1 MENNQIIKGKIIKN
15 LAWKFL
21 ERGGVQ
27 GVQFLVQIVLA
38 RILTPSDYG
47 IIGLITVFI
56 AVANV
61 FVQSGL
67 GSALIQKKNTTEEEY
82 SSVFYLNIVISL
94 IMISILFVTAPI
106 ISSFYQM
113 EVLIPVLRVQSLI
126 LLFNAFNV
134 VQNAILQ
141 KNMQFKKLFYA
152 SLGAIM
158 ISGIFGVLLAYLNAG
173 VWALVLQQLI
183 NAFVTSII
191 LWGVVKWRP
200 KRVFRLKS
208 VRSLFKFGSR
218 LLCSG
223 LIDTLYNNIY
233 PLIIGKAYSQEDLGY
248 YNRGYQIPSV
258 LVNNLNGSI
267 QGVLFPAFAE
277 YQDDRPRLKQL
288 VRRSI
293 VTSSFLV
300 FPIMAGLAACSE
312 PLTIILL
319 TEKWL
324 PSVPF
329 MQLSCII
336 YALWPIHTANLQAIN
351 AVGRSDVF
359 LKLEII
365 KKAINIGVLF
375 ITVPIGIYAMLIGSC
390 CTSFVS
396 AAINAWPNK
405 KLLNYSYFEQVKDI
419 LPSLVLSLIM
429 CALCFLVFLLHL
441 GTWTTLILQIIAGAV
456 FYITAAW
463 LLKLECFTYLLNTIQ
478 SGLKSRKEH
487 KHAA

>member
-1 MENNQIIKGKIIKN
+1 MENNQSIKGKIIKN
-15 LAWKFL
+15 LVWKFL

-27 GVQFLVQIVLA
+27 GVQFVIQIVLA

-47 IIGLITVFI
+47 VTGIITVFI
-56 AVANV
+56 AIANV

-67 GSALIQKKNTTEEEY
+67 GSALIQKKDTIEEDY
-82 SSVFYLNIVISL
+82 SSVFYLNILISL
-94 IMISILFVTAPI
+94 VMIGILFIAAPA

-113 EVLIPVLRVQSLI
+113 EILIPVLRVQSLI
-126 LLFNAFNV
+126 LVFNAFNV
-134 VQNAILQ
+134 VQNAVLQ

-152 SLGAIM
+152 SLGAIT
-158 ISGIFGVLLAYLNAG
+158 ISGVFGIFFAYLGAG
-173 VWALVLQQLI
+173 VWALVFQQLI
-183 NAFVTSII
+183 NALVTSII
-191 LWGVVKWRP
+191 LWIIVKWRP
-200 KRVFRLKS
+200 KHVFKLEN
-208 VRSLFKFGSR
+208 VRHLFKFGSR

-258 LVNNLNGSI
+258 LVNNINGSI

-277 YQDDRPRLKQL
+277 YQDNRPRLKQL

-300 FPIMAGLAACSE
+300 FPVMAGLAACSE
-312 PLTIILL
+312 PLTVILL
-319 TEKWL
+319 TDKWL

-336 YALWPIHTANLQAIN
+336 YAFWPIHTANLQAIN

-365 KKAINIGVLF
+365 KKAINIGTLF
-375 ITVPIGIYAMLIGSC
+375 ITVPMGIYPMLIGSC

-396 AAINAWPNK
+396 AAVNAWPNK
-405 KLLNYSYFEQVKDI
+405 KLLGYSYFEQIKDI
-419 LPSLVLSLIM
+419 LPSLILSIIM
-429 CALCFLVFLLHL
+429 CVLCFSVFLLHL
-441 GTWTTLILQIIAGAV
+441 GTWATLIVQIIAGTF

-463 LLKLECFTYLLNTIQ
+463 LLKLECFTYLLNTIK
-478 SGLKSRKEH
+478 SGLRLRKEH

>member
-1 MENNQIIKGKIIKN
+1 MQINNNVIIKN
-15 LAWKFL
+15 LIWKFL

-27 GVQFLVQIVLA
+27 GVQFIVQIVLA
-38 RILTPSDYG
+38 RILTPADYG
-47 IIGLITVFI
+47 VTGLIIVFI
-56 AVANV
+56 NVANV

-67 GSALIQKKNTTEEEY
+67 GSALIQKKNATEDDF
-82 SSVFYLNIVISL
+82 SSVFYLNILISL
-94 IMISILFVTAPI
+94 VMMGILFITAPV

-113 EVLIPVLRVQSLI
+113 EILIPVLRVQSLM

-134 VQNAILQ
+134 VQNAVLQ

-152 SLGAIM
+152 SLAAITL
-158 ISGIFGVLLAYLNAG
+158 SGIFGILFAYLGAG
-173 VWALVLQQLI
+173 VWALVFQQLI
-183 NAFVTSII
+183 NALITSVI
-191 LWGVVKWRP
+191 LWIIVKWRP
-200 KRVFRLKS
+200 KCVFKLGNIRQ
-208 VRSLFKFGSR
+208 LFKFGSR

-223 LIDTLYNNIY
+223 VIDTLYNNIY
-233 PLIIGKAYSQEDLGY
+233 PLIIGKVYSQAELGY
-248 YNRGYQIPSV
+248 YNRGYQIPNV
-258 LVNNLNGSI
+258 LVSNLNGSI

-277 YQDDRPRLKQL
+277 YQDNRPRLKQL

-300 FPIMAGLAACSE
+300 FPMMAGLAACSE

-351 AVGRSDVF
+351 AVGRSDIF
-359 LKLEII
+359 LKIEII
-365 KKAINIGVLF
+365 KKSISITVLF
-375 ITVPIGIYAMLIGSC
+375 ITVPRGIYFMLIGSC
-390 CTSFVS
+390 CTSFIG

-405 KLLNYSYFEQVKDI
+405 KLLNYSYFEQIKDI
-419 LPSLVLSLIM
+419 LPSLILSLIM
-429 CALCFLVFLLHL
+429 CALCFSVFLLHL
-441 GTWTTLILQIIAGAV
+441 RTWATLIIQIIAGAA

-463 LLKLECFTYLLNTIQ
+463 VLKLECFTYLLNTIK
-478 SGLKSRKEH
+478 SGVRSRKEH

>member
-1 MENNQIIKGKIIKN
+1 MQHLRESIIKN
-15 LAWKFL
+15 LIWKFL

-27 GVQFLVQIVLA
+27 GVQFIIQIVLA

-47 IIGLITVFI
+47 VIGLITVFI

-67 GSALIQKKNTTEEEY
+67 GSALIQKKGATEDDY
-82 SSVFYLNIVISL
+82 SSVFYLNIIIAL
-94 IMISILFVTAPI
+94 IMIAILFIIAPV
-106 ISSFYQM
+106 ISGFYQM
-113 EVLIPVLRVQSLI
+113 EILIPVLRVQSLM

-134 VQNAILQ
+134 VQNAVLQ
-141 KNMQFKKLFYA
+141 KNMKFKKIFYA
-152 SLGAIM
+152 SLGAIT
-158 ISGIFGVLLAYLNAG
+158 ISGILGIIIAYLGAG
-173 VWALVLQQLI
+173 VWALVFQQLI
-183 NAFVTSII
+183 NALITSVI
-191 LWGVVKWRP
+191 LWIIVKWRP
-200 KRVFRLKS
+200 KCVLKLGNI
-208 VRSLFKFGSR
+208 RQLFKFGSR

-233 PLIIGKAYSQEDLGY
+233 PLIIGKVYSQAELGY
-248 YNRGYQIPSV
+248 YNRGYQIPNV
-258 LVNNLNGSI
+258 LVSNLNGSI
-267 QGVLFPAFAE
+267 QGVLFPVFAE
-277 YQDDRPRLKQL
+277 YQDNRPRLKQL

-300 FPIMAGLAACSE
+300 FPMMAGLAACSE

-365 KKAINIGVLF
+365 KKTINIAVLF
-375 ITVPIGIYAMLIGSC
+375 ITVPMGIYAMLIGSC

-396 AAINAWPNK
+396 AGVNAWPNK

-419 LPSLVLSLIM
+419 LPSLILSIIM
-429 CALCFLVFLLHL
+429 CTLCFSIFLLHL
-441 GTWTTLILQIIAGAV
+441 STWVTLIIQVTAGV
-456 FYITAAW
+456 TFYILAAW
-463 LLKLECFTYLLNTIQ
+463 LFKLECFTYLLNTIK
-478 SGLKSRKEH
+478 SKLRSRKEQ

>member
-1 MENNQIIKGKIIKN
+1 MKKNKIITN
-15 LAWKFL
+15 LLWKFL

-27 GVQFLVQIVLA
+27 FVQFVLQIILA
-38 RILTPSDYG
+38 RLLTPSDYG
-47 IIGLITVFI
+47 ITGLIIVFI
-56 AVANV
+56 NVANV

-67 GSALIQKKNTTEEEY
+67 GSALIQKKDTTEEDY
-82 SSVFYLNIVISL
+82 SSVFYLNILISL
-94 IMISILFVTAPI
+94 VMIGILFIAAPA

-113 EVLIPVLRVQSLI
+113 EVLIPVLRVQSLM

-134 VQNAILQ
+134 VQNAVLQ

-152 SLGAIM
+152 SLGAIT
-158 ISGIFGVLLAYLNAG
+158 ISGVFGIFFACLGVG
-173 VWALVLQQLI
+173 VWALVFQQLI
-183 NAFVTSII
+183 NALVTSII
-191 LWGVVKWRP
+191 LWFVVKWRP
-200 KRVFRLKS
+200 KRVFKLNN
-208 VRSLFKFGSR
+208 VRQLFKFGSR

-233 PLIIGKAYSQEDLGY
+233 PLIIGKVYSQANLGY

-258 LVNNLNGSI
+258 LVNNINGSI

-277 YQDDRPRLKQL
+277 YQDNRPRLKQL

-300 FPIMAGLAACSE
+300 FPMMAGLAACSE
-312 PLTIILL
+312 PITIILL

-359 LKLEII
+359 LKLEVI
-365 KKAINIGVLF
+365 KKAINIGVLL
-375 ITVPIGIYAMLIGSC
+375 ITVPMGIYVMLIGSC

-396 AAINAWPNK
+396 AAVNAWPNK
-405 KLLNYSYFEQVKDI
+405 KLLGYSYFEQVKDI

-429 CALCFLVFLLHL
+429 CALCFLIFLLHL
-441 GTWTTLILQIIAGAV
+441 GTWATLIIQVIAGAA

-463 LLKLECFTYLLNTIQ
+463 LLKLECFIYLLNTIK
-478 SGLKSRKEH
+478 SGLSSRKEH
-487 KHAA
+487 NKHAA

>member
-1 MENNQIIKGKIIKN
+1 MQINNNAIIKN
-15 LAWKFL
+15 LIWKFL

-27 GVQFLVQIVLA
+27 GVQFIVQIVLA
-38 RILTPSDYG
+38 RILTPADYG
-47 IIGLITVFI
+47 VTGLIIVFI
-56 AVANV
+56 NVANV
-61 FVQSGL
+61 CVQSGL
-67 GSALIQKKNTTEEEY
+67 GSALIQKKNATEDDF
-82 SSVFYLNIVISL
+82 SSVFYLNILISL
-94 IMISILFVTAPI
+94 VMMGILFITAPV

-113 EVLIPVLRVQSLI
+113 EILIPVLRVQSLM

-134 VQNAILQ
+134 VQNAVLQ

-152 SLGAIM
+152 SLAAITL
-158 ISGIFGVLLAYLNAG
+158 SGIFGILFAYLGAG
-173 VWALVLQQLI
+173 VWALVFQQLI
-183 NAFVTSII
+183 NALITSVI
-191 LWGVVKWRP
+191 LWIIVKWRP
-200 KRVFRLKS
+200 KCVFKLGNIRQ
-208 VRSLFKFGSR
+208 LFKFGSR

-223 LIDTLYNNIY
+223 VIDTLYNNIY
-233 PLIIGKAYSQEDLGY
+233 PLIIGKVYSQAELGY
-248 YNRGYQIPSV
+248 YNRGYQIPNV
-258 LVNNLNGSI
+258 LVSNLNGSI

-277 YQDDRPRLKQL
+277 YQDNRPRLKQL

-300 FPIMAGLAACSE
+300 FPMMAGLAACSE

-351 AVGRSDVF
+351 AVGRSDIF

-365 KKAINIGVLF
+365 KKSISITVLF
-375 ITVPIGIYAMLIGSC
+375 ITVPRGIYFMLIGSC
-390 CTSFVS
+390 CTSFIG

-405 KLLNYSYFEQVKDI
+405 KLLNYSYFEQIKDI
-419 LPSLVLSLIM
+419 PPSLILSLIM
-429 CALCFLVFLLHL
+429 CALCFSVFLLHL
-441 GTWTTLILQIIAGAV
+441 RTWATLIIQIIAGAA

-463 LLKLECFTYLLNTIQ
+463 VLKLECFTYLLNTIK
-478 SGLKSRKEH
+478 SGVRSRKEH

>member
-1 MENNQIIKGKIIKN
+1 MQINNNVIIKN
-15 LAWKFL
+15 LIWKFL

-27 GVQFLVQIVLA
+27 GVQFIVQIVLA
-38 RILTPSDYG
+38 RILTPADYG
-47 IIGLITVFI
+47 VTGLIIIFI
-56 AVANV
+56 NVANV

-67 GSALIQKKNTTEEEY
+67 GSALIQKKNATEDDF
-82 SSVFYLNIVISL
+82 SSVFYLNILISL
-94 IMISILFVTAPI
+94 VMMGILFITAPV

-113 EVLIPVLRVQSLI
+113 EILIPVLRVQSLM

-134 VQNAILQ
+134 VQNAVLQ

-152 SLGAIM
+152 SLAAITL
-158 ISGIFGVLLAYLNAG
+158 SGIFGILFAYLGAG
-173 VWALVLQQLI
+173 VWALVFQQLI
-183 NAFVTSII
+183 NALITSVI
-191 LWGVVKWRP
+191 LWIIVKWRP
-200 KRVFRLKS
+200 KCVFKLGNIRQ
-208 VRSLFKFGSR
+208 LFKFGSR

-223 LIDTLYNNIY
+223 VIDTLYNNIY
-233 PLIIGKAYSQEDLGY
+233 PLIIGKVYSQAELGY
-248 YNRGYQIPSV
+248 YNRGYQIPNV
-258 LVNNLNGSI
+258 LVSNLNGSI

-277 YQDDRPRLKQL
+277 YQDNRPRLKQL

-300 FPIMAGLAACSE
+300 FPMMAGLAACSE

-351 AVGRSDVF
+351 AVGRSDIF

-365 KKAINIGVLF
+365 KKSISITVLF
-375 ITVPIGIYAMLIGSC
+375 ITVPRGIYFMLIGSC
-390 CTSFVS
+390 CTSFIG

-405 KLLNYSYFEQVKDI
+405 KLLNYSYFEQIKDI
-419 LPSLVLSLIM
+419 LPSLILSLIM
-429 CALCFLVFLLHL
+429 CALCFSVFLLHL
-441 GTWTTLILQIIAGAV
+441 RTWATLIIQIIAGAA

-463 LLKLECFTYLLNTIQ
+463 VLKLECFTYLLNTIK
-478 SGLKSRKEH
+478 SGVRSRKEH

>member
-1 MENNQIIKGKIIKN
+1 MDKKIIISG
-15 LAWKFL
+15 LIWKFL

-27 GVQFLVQIVLA
+27 GIQFIIQIVLA
-38 RILTPSDYG
+38 RLLTPADYG
-47 IIGLITVFI
+47 VIGLITVFI
-56 AVANV
+56 AIANV

-67 GSALIQKKNTTEEEY
+67 GSALIQKKDTTEEDY
-82 SSVFYLNIVISL
+82 SSVFYLNIIISL
-94 IMISILFVTAPI
+94 IMIAILCIVAPV
-106 ISSFYQM
+106 ISNFYQM
-113 EVLIPVLRVQSLI
+113 EVLTPVLRVQSLV

-134 VQNAILQ
+134 VQNAVLQ

-152 SLGAIM
+152 SLGAITT
-158 ISGIFGVLLAYLNAG
+158 SGVFGILFAYLGAG
-173 VWALVLQQLI
+173 VWALVFQQLI
-183 NAFVTSII
+183 NALVTSII
-191 LWGVVKWRP
+191 LWIVVKWRP
-200 KRVFRLKS
+200 KRVFKFEN
-208 VRSLFKFGSR
+208 VRHLFKFGSR

-233 PLIIGKAYSQEDLGY
+233 PLIIGKVYSQEDLGY
-248 YNRGYQIPSV
+248 YNRGYQIPNV

-277 YQDDRPRLKQL
+277 YQDNRLRLKQL

-300 FPIMAGLAACSE
+300 FPMMAGLAACSE

-319 TEKWL
+319 TDKWL

-336 YALWPIHTANLQAIN
+336 YSVWPIHTANLQAIN

-365 KKAINIGVLF
+365 KKGINIAVLF

-429 CALCFLVFLLHL
+429 CAFCFLVFLLHL
-441 GTWTTLILQIIAGAV
+441 GTWATLIIQIIGGAA

-478 SGLKSRKEH
+478 SGLKSRKE
-487 KHAA
+487 KRHAT

>member
-1 MENNQIIKGKIIKN
+1 MNKNINSQNIIKN
-15 LAWKFL
+15 LVWKLL

-27 GVQFLVQIVLA
+27 GVQFVLQIILA
-38 RILTPSDYG
+38 RLLTPSDYG
-47 IIGLITVFI
+47 ITGLIIVFI
-56 AVANV
+56 NVANV

-67 GSALIQKKNTTEEEY
+67 GSALIQKKDTTEEDY
-82 SSVFYLNIVISL
+82 SSVFYLNILIAL
-94 IMISILFVTAPI
+94 IMIVILFIVAPA
-106 ISSFYQM
+106 ISNFYQM
-113 EVLIPVLRVQSLI
+113 EILVPVLRVQSLM

-134 VQNAILQ
+134 VQNAVLQ

-152 SLGAIM
+152 SLGAIT
-158 ISGIFGVLLAYLNAG
+158 ISGILGILFAYLGAG
-173 VWALVLQQLI
+173 VWALVFQQLI
-183 NAFVTSII
+183 NALVTSII
-191 LWGVVKWRP
+191 LWILVKWRP
-200 KRVFRLKS
+200 KRVFKLKN
-208 VRSLFKFGSR
+208 VRRLFKFGSR

-233 PLIIGKAYSQEDLGY
+233 PLIIGKVYSQENLGY

-267 QGVLFPAFAE
+267 QGVLFPSFAE
-277 YQDDRPRLKQL
+277 YQDNRPRLKQL

-300 FPIMAGLAACSE
+300 FPMMAGLAACSE
-312 PLTIILL
+312 PITIILL
-319 TEKWL
+319 TDKWL

-329 MQLSCII
+329 MQLSCVI

-365 KKAINIGVLF
+365 KKAINIAVLF
-375 ITVPIGIYAMLIGSC
+375 ITVPMGIYAMLIGSC

-396 AAINAWPNK
+396 AGINAWPNK
-405 KLLNYSYFEQVKDI
+405 KLLDYSYFEQVKDI
-419 LPSLVLSLIM
+419 LPSLILSIIM
-429 CALCFLVFLLHL
+429 CALCFSIFLLHL
-441 GTWTTLILQIIAGAV
+441 STWVTLIIQVIAGVA
-456 FYITAAW
+456 FYILAAW
-463 LLKLECFTYLLNTIQ
+463 LFKLECFTYLLNTIK
-478 SGLKSRKEH
+478 SGLRSRKEQ

>member
-1 MENNQIIKGKIIKN
+1 MQINNNVIIKN
-15 LAWKFL
+15 LIWKFL

-27 GVQFLVQIVLA
+27 GVQFIVQIVLA
-38 RILTPSDYG
+38 RILTPADYG
-47 IIGLITVFI
+47 VTGLIIVFI
-56 AVANV
+56 NVANV

-67 GSALIQKKNTTEEEY
+67 GSALIQKKNATEDDF
-82 SSVFYLNIVISL
+82 SSVFYLNILISL
-94 IMISILFVTAPI
+94 VMMGILFITAPV

-113 EVLIPVLRVQSLI
+113 EILIPVLRVQSLM

-134 VQNAILQ
+134 VQNAVLQ

-152 SLGAIM
+152 SLAAITL
-158 ISGIFGVLLAYLNAG
+158 SGIFGILFAYLGAG
-173 VWALVLQQLI
+173 VWALVFQQLI
-183 NAFVTSII
+183 NALITSVI
-191 LWGVVKWRP
+191 LWIIVKWRP
-200 KRVFRLKS
+200 KCVFKLGNIRQ
-208 VRSLFKFGSR
+208 LFKFGSR

-223 LIDTLYNNIY
+223 VIDTLYNNIY
-233 PLIIGKAYSQEDLGY
+233 PLIIGKVYSQAELGY
-248 YNRGYQIPSV
+248 YNRGYQIPNV
-258 LVNNLNGSI
+258 LVSNLNGSI

-277 YQDDRPRLKQL
+277 YQDNRPRLKQL

-300 FPIMAGLAACSE
+300 FPMMAGLAACSE

-351 AVGRSDVF
+351 AVGRSDIF

-365 KKAINIGVLF
+365 KKSISITVLF
-375 ITVPIGIYAMLIGSC
+375 ITVPRGIYFMLIGSC
-390 CTSFVS
+390 CTSFIG

-405 KLLNYSYFEQVKDI
+405 KLLNYSYFEQIKDI
-419 LPSLVLSLIM
+419 LPSLILSLIM
-429 CALCFLVFLLHL
+429 CALCFSVFLLHL
-441 GTWTTLILQIIAGAV
+441 RTWATLIIQIIAGAA

-463 LLKLECFTYLLNTIQ
+463 VLKLECFTYLLNTIK
-478 SGLKSRKEH
+478 SGVRSRKEH

>member
-1 MENNQIIKGKIIKN
+1 MNKTINSQNIIKN
-15 LAWKFL
+15 LVWKLL

-27 GVQFLVQIVLA
+27 GVQFILQIILA
-38 RILTPSDYG
+38 RLLTPSDYG
-47 IIGLITVFI
+47 ITGLIIVFI
-56 AVANV
+56 NVANV

-67 GSALIQKKNTTEEEY
+67 GSALIQKKNTSEEDY
-82 SSVFYLNIVISL
+82 SSVFYLNILIAL
-94 IMISILFVTAPI
+94 IMIGILFITAPT

-113 EVLIPVLRVQSLI
+113 DILIPVLRAQSLM

-134 VQNAILQ
+134 VQNAVLQ

-152 SLGAIM
+152 SLGAIT
-158 ISGIFGVLLAYLNAG
+158 ISGIIGILFAYLGAG
-173 VWALVLQQLI
+173 VWALVFQQLI
-183 NAFVTSII
+183 NALVTSII
-191 LWGVVKWRP
+191 LWIVVKWRP
-200 KRVFRLKS
+200 KRVFKLEN
-208 VRSLFKFGSR
+208 VRNLFKFGSR

-233 PLIIGKAYSQEDLGY
+233 PLIIGKVYSQEDLGY

-277 YQDDRPRLKQL
+277 YQDNHPRLKQL

-300 FPIMAGLAACSE
+300 FPMMAGLAACSE

-319 TEKWL
+319 TDKWL

-365 KKAINIGVLF
+365 KKAINIAVLF
-375 ITVPIGIYAMLIGSC
+375 ITVPRGIYAMLIGSC
-390 CTSFVS
+390 CTSFVN
-396 AAINAWPNK
+396 AAVNAWPNK

-419 LPSLVLSLIM
+419 LPSFVLSLIM

-441 GTWTTLILQIIAGAV
+441 GTWATLIIQIITGTV

-463 LLKLECFTYLLNTIQ
+463 LLKLECFTYLLNTIK
-478 SGLKSRKEH
+478 SGLSSRKEH

>member
-1 MENNQIIKGKIIKN
+1 MKKNKILIG
-15 LAWKFL
+15 LFWKFL

-27 GVQFLVQIVLA
+27 GIQFILQIVLA

-47 IIGLITVFI
+47 VTGLIIVFI
-56 AVANV
+56 NVANV
-61 FVQSGL
+61 FVQGGL
-67 GSALIQKKNTTEEEY
+67 GSALIQKKDTTEEDY
-82 SSVFYLNIVISL
+82 SSVFYLNILISL
-94 IMISILFVTAPI
+94 IMIGILFIIAPP
-106 ISSFYQM
+106 ISNFYQM
-113 EVLIPVLRVQSLI
+113 EILIPVLRAQSLM

-134 VQNAILQ
+134 VQNAVLQ

-152 SLGAIM
+152 SLGAIT
-158 ISGIFGVLLAYLNAG
+158 ISGIFGILFAYLGAG
-173 VWALVLQQLI
+173 VWALVFQQLI
-183 NAFVTSII
+183 NALVTSII
-191 LWGVVKWRP
+191 LWIVVKWRP
-200 KRVFRLKS
+200 KHVFKFVN
-208 VRSLFKFGSR
+208 VRQLFKFGSR

-233 PLIIGKAYSQEDLGY
+233 PLIIGKVYSQEDLGY

-258 LVNNLNGSI
+258 LVNNINGSI

-277 YQDDRPRLKQL
+277 YQDNRSRLKQL

-300 FPIMAGLAACSE
+300 FPMMAGLAACSE

-365 KKAINIGVLF
+365 KKAINIGALF
-375 ITVPIGIYAMLIGSC
+375 ITVPMGIYPMLIGSC
-390 CTSFVS
+390 VTSVLG

-419 LPSLVLSLIM
+419 LPSLILSLIM
-429 CALCFLVFLLHL
+429 CALCFSVFLLHL